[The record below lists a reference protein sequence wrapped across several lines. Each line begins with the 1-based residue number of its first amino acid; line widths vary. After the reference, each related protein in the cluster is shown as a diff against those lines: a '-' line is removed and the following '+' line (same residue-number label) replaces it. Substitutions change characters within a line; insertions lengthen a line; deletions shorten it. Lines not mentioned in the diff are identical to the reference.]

1 MTRTVQIDEAVNANV
16 KRSKTVDLDVAP
28 SGSFG
33 AVPVALGAT
42 AVASE
47 AGDAVIHQ
55 TTITLTA
62 LAQSI
67 ADATSWASTKIYGFP
82 TGRIIILGCK
92 ASLAPTTTSTIASTI
107 KSGVAG
113 AVALGSVATDSIAL
127 TGTEVD
133 LAPSTVTANS
143 TTINVAAAAVA
154 PALAASAQFAGPLSM
169 YLNSSVAAA
178 DIDGDGTLTWSGTVK
193 VTWINLG

>member
-1 MTRTVQIDEAVNANV
+1 MTRLVTVEEAVNANV
-16 KRSKTVDLDVAP
+16 RQIKTVDLDASQV
-28 SGSFG
+28 GYG
-33 AVPVALGAT
+33 AVPVSLGAT
-42 AVASE
+42 VVAIE
-47 AGDAVIHQ
+47 GGDSLVHQ
-55 TTITLTA
+55 TTLTLTA
-62 LAQSI
+62 VAQSL
-67 ADATSWASTKIYGFP
+67 ADASSWASTKIYDFP
-82 TGRIIILGCK
+82 TGRILILGCK
-92 ASLAPTTTSTIASTI
+92 ASLAPTTTSAIASTI

-127 TGTEVD
+127 TSTEVD

-154 PALAASAQFAGPLSM
+154 PVLAASAQFAGPLDM

-193 VTWINLG
+193 FTWINLG

>member
-1 MTRTVQIDEAVNANV
+1 MARFVEVETQVNANIKNV
-16 KRSKTVDLDVAP
+16 KKVDLDASQV
-28 SGSFG
+28 GYG
-33 AVPVALGAT
+33 AVPVTLGAT
-42 AVASE
+42 AVATE
-47 AGDAVIHQ
+47 AGDSLVHQ
-55 TTITLTA
+55 TTLTLSA

-67 ADATSWASTKIYGFP
+67 ADASSWASTKIYDFP
-82 TGRIIILGCK
+82 AGRIVILGCK
-92 ASLAPTTTSTIASTI
+92 ASLAPTTTSAIATTI
-107 KSGVAG
+107 KSGVGG
-113 AVALGSVATDSIAL
+113 AVALGSAATDSIAL

-133 LAPSTVTANS
+133 IAPSTVTTNS

-169 YLNSSVAAA
+169 YLNSSVAAL